1 MPLHVYTLLIPHS
14 NAVLFYRFHKPPI
27 GVTLLS
33 SMKYLMC
40 MHALPGQRDQAAPP
54 TMNFK
59 DATGAYFNTVH
70 ANDFEFFNELNQGVY
85 VAGVKIGGRG
95 IETHKQDACGSEG
108 SLLGICVLAR
118 IADTW
123 LRIH

>member
-1 MPLHVYTLLIPHS
+1 MPLHVNTLLMPHS
-14 NAVLFYRFHKPPI
+14 NAVLFRRFPKPPV

-33 SMKYLMC
+33 SMNDLMY
-40 MHALPGQRDQAAPP
+40 MHALPGQRDKVAPP

-95 IETHKQDACGSEG
+95 IETHNQDACRGEG

-118 IADTW
+118 IAVTW
-123 LRIH
+123 LQIH